1 MGRGLNFKRPVPTAG
16 PGARM
21 PQLRQVRAIRAY
33 QGFQTLTKALL
44 FPEGMC
50 IGTQTNVNFV

>member
-1 MGRGLNFKRPVPTAG
+1 MGWGLTLKAPVPTTG

-44 FPEGMC
+44 FPEGVC
-50 IGTQTNVNFV
+50 IGTQTDLNFV